1 MIKHILAFVLL
12 LSAVSFAQMIP
23 PKVASQQMEYDW
35 GEVPRGDHVKY
46 NFVVSNVGGDL
57 LKIED
62 VRASCGCTAAKPEK
76 SDLAPGESTNINV
89 DFNSTGRSGRQTKYI
104 TVKTNDPEK
113 SEIRFKFSGVVVDP
127 GAKTGNLVDSPM
139 MYFKDTQHDF
149 GTVQE
154 GDTVK
159 YTFNFTN
166 KGNAVL
172 KIRDIKTSCGCTAAL
187 VSNEKIEP
195 GKTGTLKVS
204 LNTSHRIGKQSK
216 RITIYS
222 NDPTNPD
229 MVLTVFAD
237 VQKGTN

>member
-1 MIKHILAFVLL
+1 MIKHILSIVLL
-12 LSAVSFAQMIP
+12 LSAVGLAQMIP

-35 GEVPRGDHVKY
+35 GEVSRGDHVKY

-104 TVKTNDPEK
+104 TVKTNDPDK
-113 SEIRFKFSGVVVDP
+113 PEIRFKFTGVVVDP
-127 GAKTGNLVDSPM
+127 GAKSGNLTDSPI
-139 MYFKDTQHDF
+139 MYFAETQHDF
-149 GTVQE
+149 GKVQE

-159 YTFNFTN
+159 YTFNFKN
-166 KGNAVL
+166 KGNAPL

-187 VSNEKIEP
+187 VSSERIEP
-195 GKTGTLKVS
+195 GKEGTLNVA
-204 LNTSHRIGKQSK
+204 LNTSHRSGKMS
-216 RITIYS
+216 RRVTIYS

-229 MVLTVFAD
+229 MVLTIFAD

>member
-1 MIKHILAFVLL
+1 MIKQIFAFVLL
-12 LSAVSFAQMIP
+12 VSAVSLAQMFP
-23 PKVASQQMEYDW
+23 PKVASQLMEYDW

-46 NFVVSNVGGDL
+46 DFVVSNVGGDL
-57 LKIED
+57 LKIKD

-113 SEIRFKFSGVVVDP
+113 PEIRFKFTGVVVDP
-127 GAKTGNLVDSPM
+127 GAKTGNLTDSPM
-139 MYFKDTQHDF
+139 TFFNETQHDF
-149 GTVQE
+149 GKVVV
-154 GDTVK
+154 GDTVR
-159 YTFNFTN
+159 YTFNFIN
-166 KGNAVL
+166 KGNAIL

-187 VSNEKIEP
+187 VSNEKVEP
-195 GKTGTLKVS
+195 GKKGTLDVA
-204 LNTSHRIGKQSK
+204 LDTSHRSGKMSR
-216 RITIYS
+216 RITVYS

-229 MVLTVFAD
+229 MVLTIFAD

>member
-1 MIKHILAFVLL
+1 MIKQIFAFVLL
-12 LSAVSFAQMIP
+12 VSALSFAQMIP
-23 PKVASQQMEYDW
+23 PKVASQQMDYDW
-35 GEVPRGDHVKY
+35 GEVSRGEHVKY

-62 VRASCGCTAAKPEK
+62 VKASCGCTAAKPEK

-104 TVKTNDPEK
+104 TVKTNDPDK
-113 SEIRFKFSGVVVDP
+113 PEIRFKFTGTVVDP
-127 GAKTGNLVDSPM
+127 GAKTGNLTDSPL
-139 MYFKDTQHDF
+139 MYFRETQHDF
-149 GTVQE
+149 GKVQE

-187 VSNEKIEP
+187 VSSEKIEP
-195 GKTGTLKVS
+195 GKKGTLNVS
-204 LNTSHRIGKQSK
+204 LDTSHRSGKMSR
-216 RITIYS
+216 RITVYS
-222 NDPTNPD
+222 NDPTNAD
-229 MVLTVFAD
+229 KVLTIFAD
-237 VQKGTN
+237 VQKGSN

>member
-1 MIKHILAFVLL
+1 MIKNILAFVLL
-12 LSAVSFAQMIP
+12 ACAVSMAQMIP
-23 PKVASQQMEYDW
+23 PKIATQQMDYDW

-46 NFVVSNVGGDL
+46 DFVVSNVGGDL

-62 VRASCGCTAAKPEK
+62 VRASCGCTAAKPGK

-104 TVKTNDPEK
+104 TVKTNDPGQPEL
-113 SEIRFKFSGVVVDP
+113 RFKLSGVVVDP
-127 GAKTGNLVDSPM
+127 GKNTGNLTDSPM
-139 MYFKDTQHDF
+139 MFFDQTQHDF

-166 KGNAVL
+166 KGNATL

-187 VSNEKIEP
+187 VSSEKIDP
-195 GKTGTLKVS
+195 GKEGTLNVS
-204 LNTSHRIGKQSK
+204 LDTSHRSGKMS
-216 RITIYS
+216 RRVTIYS

-229 MVLTVFAD
+229 LVLTIFAN
-237 VQKGTN
+237 VQKGSN